1 MTSNF
6 YCNILNSCAKN
17 IENIERYFFQD
28 LIALEQQ
35 RDYQIENIMTSQ
47 KSVSRARLQL
57 AKLSLRFR
65 YIFIS
70 KQGQVSALKV
80 TYISKAFGAQR
91 SLIVAQ

>member
-35 RDYQIENIMTSQ
+35 RDY
-47 KSVSRARLQL
+47 
-57 AKLSLRFR
+57 
-65 YIFIS
+65 
-70 KQGQVSALKV
+70 
-80 TYISKAFGAQR
+80 
-91 SLIVAQ
+91 